1 MSSGKKYSLILMD
14 DGGQTRSIR
23 ISKGFC
29 AVVLCL
35 VIVMPL
41 LGSAG
46 IWVGWRAWHE
56 QQEWLLER
64 RSLHAELDS
73 LEVEVERYA
82 NMETLYRQSG
92 AQAAPGDKDV
102 ADSAKSAPAAPA
114 APAAGAVAENEAT
127 ESAAAPSASAS
138 GASGT
143 NGTSPEQAG
152 SEVASGI
159 EGGAHKTDVD
169 ISLDTGQARVENVQ
183 ARLLDPRRLRVNV
196 DLYNIKGGG
205 TPLAGRVVFSL
216 VTAEGQSSAL
226 PAEDTSF
233 RISRFK
239 KIVSTVP
246 LPTALTDVENSALL
260 VEVLVDENIIF
271 RKLYPVESR

>member
-29 AVVLCL
+29 GLVLCLAVVL
-35 VIVMPL
+35 PL
-41 LGSAG
+41 LGGAG
-46 IWVGWRAWHE
+46 VWVGWRAWHE

-92 AQAAPGDKDV
+92 AQTASGDSDN
-102 ADSAKSAPAAPA
+102 AKGATPAATAESEPTES
-114 APAAGAVAENEAT
+114 AAGAVTSGTAT
-127 ESAAAPSASAS
+127 PGIAS
-138 GASGT
+138 G
-143 NGTSPEQAG
+143 PEQAG
-152 SEVASGI
+152 SDTASGI
-159 EGGAHKTDVD
+159 EGGAHKTDAD

-196 DLYNIKGGG
+196 DLYNTRGGG
-205 TPLAGRVVFSL
+205 SPLAGRVVLSL
-216 VTAEGQSSAL
+216 VTAEGQNSPL
-226 PAEDTSF
+226 PAEDTTF

-246 LPTALTDVENSALL
+246 LPTALTDVDNSALL
-260 VEVLVDENIIF
+260 VEVLVDENVIF